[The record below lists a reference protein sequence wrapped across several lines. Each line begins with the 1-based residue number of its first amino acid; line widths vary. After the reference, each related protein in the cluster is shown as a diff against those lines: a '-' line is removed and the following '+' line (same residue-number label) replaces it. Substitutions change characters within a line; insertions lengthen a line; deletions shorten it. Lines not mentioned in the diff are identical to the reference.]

1 MIYTNQALNLIIVSI
16 IDVRDPD
23 EAEIGSNPDCL
34 WLHVLPNS
42 YLFFFKRCELY
53 LFRFPARILRVS
65 NIEIITF
72 LAVLEVDGAVG
83 FTPPFRL

>member
-34 WLHVLPNS
+34 WLHALPNS
-42 YLFFFKRCELY
+42 YFFTLNKCKSMVPY
-53 LFRFPARILRVS
+53 H
-65 NIEIITF
+65 TF
-72 LAVLEVDGAVG
+72 A
-83 FTPPFRL
+83 

>member
-42 YLFFFKRCELY
+42 YFFTLNVVNYIYLGFLPEFKESQALK
-53 LFRFPARILRVS
+53 
-65 NIEIITF
+65 
-72 LAVLEVDGAVG
+72 
-83 FTPPFRL
+83 